1 MNTISENMNLKIVYE
16 VDRGLAQNVTKYL
29 EAPQLTTYEA
39 FIDLLNKTMTLDP
52 TFNHLIFLK
61 DQNEAK
67 LALDKDSFDKLKER
81 VLARTSEDDV
91 YLLLQQE
98 SKKSLNTSQQ
108 TLNAETNKA
117 LEDYWTSKVKPF
129 LDPLISSM
137 LYEKPTN
144 SVIIILILI
153 GSIYDRKLG

>member
-1 MNTISENMNLKIVYE
+1 MNTTSCEGIKIRIIADTGE
-16 VDRGLAQNVTKYL
+16 SDQNSKSTKYL
-29 EAPQLTTYEA
+29 LVVNQLLTYDTFIEQLKRLEI
-39 FIDLLNKTMTLDP
+39 IDLATQY
-52 TFNHLIFLK
+52 LIFLK

-129 LDPLISSM
+129 LDPLIASM
-137 LYEKPTN
+137 LYEKPEN
-144 SVIIILILI
+144 SVIIIILI
-153 GSIYDRKLG
+153 

>member
-1 MNTISENMNLKIVYE
+1 MDINLKIVYE
-16 VDRGLAQNVTKYL
+16 DDRGLTQNSTKYL
-29 EAPQLTTYEA
+29 EVSKLSSYDA

-52 TFNHLIFLK
+52 TFNYLIFLK

-129 LDPLISSM
+129 LDPLIASM
-137 LYEKPTN
+137 LYEKPEN
-144 SVIIILILI
+144 SVIIIILI
-153 GSIYDRKLG
+153 